1 MYDELKHEIL
11 EQIYFYEK
19 QNSPLVYI
27 FIKNKNVYKHLCQEN
42 KISKES
48 VDVFN
53 KYGQKFINVY
63 EKNNIEYFRQI
74 EFEKI
79 IKKYCFLK

>member
-27 FIKNKNVYKHLCQEN
+27 LLKIKMFISTYVKKIKYRRNRWMYLINMVKNLLM
-42 KISKES
+42 
-48 VDVFN
+48 FM
-53 KYGQKFINVY
+53 
-63 EKNNIEYFRQI
+63 R
-74 EFEKI
+74 KI
-79 IKKYCFLK
+79 ILNILDKLSLKKL

>member
-27 FIKNKNVYKHLCQEN
+27 FIKSYPPYP
-42 KISKES
+42 S
-48 VDVFN
+48 
-53 KYGQKFINVY
+53 
-63 EKNNIEYFRQI
+63 
-74 EFEKI
+74 
-79 IKKYCFLK
+79 

>member
-63 EKNNIEYFRQI
+63 EKIILNILD
-74 EFEKI
+74 KLSL
-79 IKKYCFLK
+79 KKL